1 MKFGSV
7 IYNEKIDEQM
17 IKIVIKEL
25 FAKIKKVLIKAGLEL
40 IYKVIQLWY
49 VLQKPEV
56 PYPIKAT
63 IVGALTYFILPVD
76 SVPDFL
82 PGGFMDDMTAITF
95 ALSMAALYV
104 DEEVNEQARK
114 KLIEILAQVVV
125 WGMELTFYV
134 R

>member
-125 WGMELTFYV
+125 
-134 R
+134 